1 MIDKR
6 VLVGVW
12 WNGEQITMTRNCY
25 VLRNDPR
32 ILNTIINWN
41 YRQSYNLAFT
51 NESVSA
57 G

>member
-1 MIDKR
+1 M
-6 VLVGVW
+6 VEW
-12 WNGEQITMTRNCY
+12 EQITMITMTRNCC